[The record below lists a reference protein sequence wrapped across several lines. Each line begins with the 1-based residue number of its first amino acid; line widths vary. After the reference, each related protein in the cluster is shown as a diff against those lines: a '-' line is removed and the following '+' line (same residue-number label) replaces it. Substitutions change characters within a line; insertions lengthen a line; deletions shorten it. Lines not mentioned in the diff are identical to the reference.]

1 MRNIENASADLEQV
15 AATPESVKDAKIAA
29 LENDLQNERESRLQE
44 RFLWTLAVIILVDII
59 GFPNLGWG
67 SGAVFVLEIVFV
79 LVMARMCAVNGV
91 YTFLQN
97 AIDLITRWQG
107 KGRGHNADHPPPPS
121 ITG

>member
-1 MRNIENASADLEQV
+1 MRNTESASADLESV
-15 AATPESVKDAKIAA
+15 AATPASVKDGKIAA
-29 LENDLQNERESRLQE
+29 LEGDLQNERDSRLQE

-59 GFPNLGWG
+59 GFPNLGWS
-67 SGAVFVLEIVFV
+67 SGVVFVLEIVFV

-97 AIDLITRWQG
+97 AMDLATRWQG
-107 KGRGHNADHPPPPS
+107 RSHGGGPNSSPPS